1 MGDLFMRILGMRAYR
16 CRECQKRFYVTAS
29 VDKKKMAERE
39 WMKEQ
44 ERAVLKPPARR
55 KS

>member
-1 MGDLFMRILGMRAYR
+1 MADFFMRLWGMRAYR
-16 CRECQKRFYVTAS
+16 CSECQTRFYVPFS

-44 ERAVLKPPARR
+44 ERAESKASR
-55 KS
+55 KKTS